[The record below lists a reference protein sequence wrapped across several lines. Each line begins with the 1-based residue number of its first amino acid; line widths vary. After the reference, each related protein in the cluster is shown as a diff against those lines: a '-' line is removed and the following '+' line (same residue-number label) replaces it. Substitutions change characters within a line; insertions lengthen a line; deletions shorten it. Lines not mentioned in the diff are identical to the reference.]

1 VVYILSLVVQ
11 FVMKSSQVQQLL
23 PSLLFQTADTSW
35 KTLKNNSVRINWL
48 LINIGSRHFVHQ

>member
-1 VVYILSLVVQ
+1 MVYILSLVVQ